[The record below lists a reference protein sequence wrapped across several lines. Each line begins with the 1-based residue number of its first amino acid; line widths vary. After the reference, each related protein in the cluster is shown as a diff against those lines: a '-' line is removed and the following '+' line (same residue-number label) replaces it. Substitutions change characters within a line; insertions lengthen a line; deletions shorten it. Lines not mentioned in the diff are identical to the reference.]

1 MWSYPVASGSD
12 IKEPVTL
19 DAAKAQCNVDFD
31 DDNDLLTG
39 LIAAGRD
46 HVEKYC
52 GINFASQTL
61 SAFCETFRSMAD
73 LPFSPVQ
80 EIVSITYVDPDG
92 EQQRLDGNIY
102 KLQTD
107 PYHTS
112 LILRQGYRWPDMQAG
127 SSIQLVAK
135 VGFDSV
141 PDAVRHAVL
150 LFISDAYKTREPSAV
165 VPLSSFD
172 ALLCNYRRHW

>member
-1 MWSYPVASGSD
+1 MWSYPVASGSELQ
-12 IKEPVTL
+12 EPVTL
-19 DAAKAQCNVDFD
+19 DAAKAQCNVDYD
-31 DDNDLLTG
+31 DDDALLKG

-52 GINFASQTL
+52 GINFALQAL
-61 SAFCETFRSMAD
+61 SAFSETFRSMAD

-92 EQQRLDGNIY
+92 EQQQLDSQIY
-102 KLQTD
+102 KLRSD
-107 PYHTS
+107 PYEAGLT
-112 LILRQGYRWPDMQAG
+112 LRQGYKWPDMQAG
-127 SSIQLVAK
+127 STIQLVAK

-150 LFISDAYKTREPSAV
+150 LFISDAYKTREPTAV

>member
-1 MWSYPVASGSD
+1 MWSYPVASGYE
-12 IKEPVTL
+12 IKEPITL

-31 DDNDLLTG
+31 DDDVFLAS

-52 GINFASQTL
+52 GINFAAQTM
-61 SAFCETFRSMAD
+61 SAFSETFRSMTD

-80 EIVSITYVDPDG
+80 EIVSITYVDLDG
-92 EQQRLDGNIY
+92 EQRQVDSTIY
-102 KLQTD
+102 KLQSD
-107 PYHTS
+107 PYGAS
-112 LILRQGYRWPDMQAG
+112 LTLRQGYNWPDMQAG
-127 SSIQLVAK
+127 STIQLVAK
-135 VGFDSV
+135 VGFDRV

-150 LFISDAYKTREPSAV
+150 LFVSDAYKTREPSSI

>member
-1 MWSYPVASGSD
+1 MWSYPVASSSE
-12 IKEPVTL
+12 IQEPVSL

-31 DDNDLLTG
+31 DDDVLLKG

-52 GINFASQTL
+52 GINFAAQTL
-61 SAFCETFRSMAD
+61 SAFSETFRSMAD

-92 EQQRLDGNIY
+92 EQQSLDSNIY
-102 KLQTD
+102 KLRSD
-107 PYHTS
+107 PYEAG

-135 VGFDSV
+135 VGFDRV

-150 LFISDAYKTREPSAV
+150 LFIGDAYKTRQPSAV
-165 VPLSSFD
+165 VPLSTFD

>member
-1 MWSYPVASGSD
+1 MWSYPVASNSEV
-12 IKEPVTL
+12 KEPVTL

-31 DDNDLLTG
+31 DDNALLKSI
-39 LIAAGRD
+39 IAAGRD

-52 GINFASQTL
+52 GINFASQQL
-61 SAFCETFRSMAD
+61 SAFCETFRAMAD

-80 EIVSITYVDPDG
+80 EVVSITYVDPDG
-92 EQQRLDGNIY
+92 EQQRLNKEIY
-102 KLQTD
+102 KLQSD
-107 PYHTS
+107 PYGAS
-112 LILRQGYRWPDMQAG
+112 LSLRQGYRWPDMQAG

-150 LFISDAYKTREPSAV
+150 LFISDAYKTREPAAV

>member
-1 MWSYPVASGSD
+1 MWSYPVASSSE
-12 IKEPVTL
+12 IQEPVSL

-31 DDNDLLTG
+31 DDDGLLKG

-52 GINFASQTL
+52 GINFAAQTL

-92 EQQRLDGNIY
+92 EQQALHSNIY
-102 KLQTD
+102 KLRSD
-107 PYHTS
+107 PYEAG

-135 VGFDSV
+135 VGFDRV
-141 PDAVRHAVL
+141 PDAVRYAVL
-150 LFISDAYKTREPSAV
+150 LFIGDAYKTRQPSAV
-165 VPLSSFD
+165 VPLSTFD